1 MEEKKTSWMD
11 DVMIEIPLKKF
22 VKMKE
27 KILRQ
32 EQEITDKRHNYY
44 ELRSQYDKLKEDYQ
58 KVLGI
63 KEGEANEHTV

>member
-44 ELRSQYDKLKEDYQ
+44 ELKMQYDKLKEDYQ

-63 KEGEANEHTV
+63 KEGESNDAE